1 MLKPSLFYQ
10 FIGKGEGSAAWDC
23 YTFCEVLGGEEA
35 NRQLHN
41 HWKTWVTEDH
51 FIKMAAAGVN
61 SLRVPVG
68 DFQFIREFC
77 LCNSISLLVIIIIFS
92 ISSY

>member
-68 DFQFIREFC
+68 DFQFIREYFVGVILSRC
-77 LCNSISLLVIIIIFS
+77 LLLLLLLF
-92 ISSY
+92 Y

>member
-1 MLKPSLFYQ
+1 MQSSRTTSFLTFLFFSFGCQPSLFYQ
-10 FIGKGEGSAAWDC
+10 FIGKGEGAAAWDC

-61 SLRVPVG
+61 SLRVPIG
-68 DFQFIREFC
+68 DFQFIRK
-77 LCNSISLLVIIIIFS
+77 
-92 ISSY
+92 